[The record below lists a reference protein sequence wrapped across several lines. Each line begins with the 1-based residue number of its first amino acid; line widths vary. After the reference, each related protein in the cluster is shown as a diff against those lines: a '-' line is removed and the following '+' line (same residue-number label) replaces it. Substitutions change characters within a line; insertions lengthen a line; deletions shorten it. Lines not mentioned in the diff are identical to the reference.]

1 MKALVG
7 AFNQEK
13 ALVASCFCVI
23 VKTDGSFDLIDHDI
37 MIIGPMSNLR
47 TQQTND
53 AAIIPFVTAVDTAE
67 W

>member
-1 MKALVG
+1 MKALTS
-7 AFNQEK
+7 
-13 ALVASCFCVI
+13 LL
-23 VKTDGSFDLIDHDI
+23 VKTDGSFAALIDHDI

-47 TQQTND
+47 THQTND